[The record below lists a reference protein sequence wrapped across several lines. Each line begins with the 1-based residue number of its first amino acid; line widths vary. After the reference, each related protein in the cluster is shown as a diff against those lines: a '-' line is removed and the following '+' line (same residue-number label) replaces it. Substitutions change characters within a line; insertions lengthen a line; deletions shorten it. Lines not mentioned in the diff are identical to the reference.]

1 LPSIEMSNERADITT
16 VSELSDQELLAA
28 RARLPQHV
36 VHRSFVSETV
46 VLNLRTGKYHGLN
59 PTAGKMLE
67 ALEVSATVAAAVP
80 ALAAEYGLDQEQIQR
95 DLLAL
100 TRGLL
105 ERGLIVTA
113 DDAVG

>member
-1 LPSIEMSNERADITT
+1 MADKRADTPTIM
-16 VSELSDQELLAA
+16 SQLSDHELLKVQ
-28 RARLPQHV
+28 ARLPQHV

-59 PTAGKMLE
+59 PTAGRMLE
-67 ALEVSATVAAAVP
+67 ALEEAPTVGDAVP
-80 ALAAEYGLDQEQIQR
+80 VLADEYGLQQTQIQS

-105 ERGLIVTA
+105 ERGLIETH
-113 DDAVG
+113 DNGN

>member
-1 LPSIEMSNERADITT
+1 MADKQTDTSTIMSQ
-16 VSELSDQELLAA
+16 LSDQELLNA

-36 VHRSFVSETV
+36 VHRSFVAETV

-59 PTAGKMLE
+59 PTAGRMLDALE
-67 ALEVSATVAAAVP
+67 AAPTVGAAVP
-80 ALAAEYGLDQEQIQR
+80 ELAGEYGLERERIQS
-95 DLLAL
+95 DLLTL

-113 DDAVG
+113 DDDAA

>member
-1 LPSIEMSNERADITT
+1 MTDTSA
-16 VSELSDQELLAA
+16 SDLQLLAT

-46 VLNLRTGKYHGLN
+46 VLNLHTGKYHGLN
-59 PTAGKMLE
+59 PTAGKMLD
-67 ALEVSATVAAAVP
+67 ALEVAPTIGDAVP
-80 ALAAEYGLDQEQIQR
+80 ALAREYGISAERVQS

-113 DDAVG
+113 DDDGG